1 MKLSSNNGIFSFL
14 KSHILKKKIL
24 CGPPCSCAYICRC
37 HHINMLAVRCAFQ
50 HRNLRSVF
58 DLVFVRNENIAKLSK
73 HTHMHGYSK
82 KRMNLL
88 MYLRP
93 LDWVK
98 CKVRY
103 ASQNKERKLKFFG
116 AFHAPTHIHHTRTYN
131 KCLERIAH
139 IHRNMRIYCTFR
151 FTPSFLTGFA

>member
-1 MKLSSNNGIFSFL
+1 MNAEKAIREMEIEMLEKLGQHYAILYCEATRMKLSSNNGIFSFL

-24 CGPPCSCAYICRC
+24 CGPPCSCAYICMC

-88 MYLRP
+88 MYWRP
-93 LDWVK
+93 G
-98 CKVRY
+98 KVLGKV
-103 ASQNKERKLKFFG
+103 QG
-116 AFHAPTHIHHTRTYN
+116 A
-131 KCLERIAH
+131 LRIAK
-139 IHRNMRIYCTFR
+139 
-151 FTPSFLTGFA
+151 